1 MAITRKHSQTAPA
14 ANNTSTHNTHT
25 AIPTIC
31 IDVNEMN
38 NNNYCN
44 NNNFNNNNL
53 GVTHTNGKHGV
64 LNCLPD
70 IFTDIDLN
78 GRNGLNGHY
87 LKDDLYKPYIIGKFF
102 THPNPQ
108 TYTHSLEQCISISIS
123 AESRIESN
131 AFTK

>member
-31 IDVNEMN
+31 IDVNEKN
-38 NNNYCN
+38 NNNICNNDN
-44 NNNFNNNNL
+44 NNNNSL
-53 GVTHTNGKHGV
+53 GVKQSNGKHGV

-70 IFTDIDLN
+70 IFTEIDLN

-102 THPNPQ
+102 THIH
-108 TYTHSLEQCISISIS
+108 TL
-123 AESRIESN
+123 A
-131 AFTK
+131 